1 MSRLS
6 VLLALLLS
14 LTSVPVLRPQSADLS
29 TGPLQAKMKTACL
42 ECHDSGIIVQQRL
55 GKVAWTKEVDK
66 MIKWGAVVD
75 PGDRDAFIEYLSANF
90 PADKEPHVAAR
101 TGQRRSGQSRG
112 QEPRVCPKWALGKRK
127 TRLRASSRQPFPYR
141 EAVKESNSALS
152 FVMDQAH

>member
-14 LTSVPVLRPQSADLS
+14 LTCVPVLRPQSADLP

-75 PGDRDAFIEYLSANF
+75 PGDRGAFIEYLSENF
-90 PADKEPHVAAR
+90 PADKEPYEAPRAAR
-101 TGQRRSGQSRG
+101 AT
-112 QEPRVCPKWALGKRK
+112 KKK
-127 TRLRASSRQPFPYR
+127 
-141 EAVKESNSALS
+141 
-152 FVMDQAH
+152 